1 MAVNARTSASDLPG
15 SVVETAAAGAP
26 GGKDARRETSAGGGS
41 GAGGGARGGN
51 RGRGRDARGRATTW
65 TRMKR
70 ERATYLFIVP
80 GLLFF
85 LIFAYL
91 PLAGNVVAFQDYS
104 PYWGIGG
111 SEWVGLQN
119 FAAMFNDPQFM
130 RALTNTLVISFLQ
143 IVFAFPAPILLAL
156 LLNSLISERIKRVV
170 QSIVYLPH
178 FISWVIVIAI
188 WQQVLGG
195 AGPVAELFSAIG
207 IDGVNIMS
215 DPDTFKALVVSQV
228 IWKDIGWGTIIFFA
242 AITSIPNEL
251 YEAAAVDG
259 AGSLRRTWH
268 VTMPGLVPVI
278 TLLLILTIGNVLTVG
293 FEQLLLQQPAVG
305 SAAAEV
311 LDTFVYYRGIAG
323 GDWGLSTA
331 AGLFKGVIGTILV
344 IAANKFAKRLGT
356 EGLF

>member
-1 MAVNARTSASDLPG
+1 MAVLERPDA
-15 SVVETAAAGAP
+15 TATP
-26 GGKDARRETSAGGGS
+26 RR
-41 GAGGGARGGN
+41 GAGSPAPA
-51 RGRGRDARGRATTW
+51 GRDKAPLR
-65 TRMKR
+65 TRIWR
-70 ERATYLFIVP
+70 ERWMYTFILP

-85 LIFAYL
+85 LVFAYL
-91 PLAGNVVAFQDYS
+91 PLLGNVVAFQDYS

-111 SEWVGLQN
+111 SAWVGLDN
-119 FAAMFNDPQFM
+119 FSAMFSDPQFL
-130 RALTNTLVISFLQ
+130 RALQNTLVISLLQ

-156 LLNSLISERIKRVV
+156 LLNSLISDRTKRVV

-207 IDGVNIMS
+207 IDGVNIMG
-215 DPDTFKALVVSQV
+215 DPDTFKALVTSQV

-242 AITSIPNEL
+242 AISAIPNER

-259 AGSLRRTWH
+259 AGSFRRTWH
-268 VTMPGLVPVI
+268 ITLPGLVPVI

-305 SAAAEV
+305 SDAAEV

-344 IAANKFAKRLGT
+344 IGANRFAKRLGT